1 MLINEPGLNQIQTR
15 LVNADQVNAQREI
28 QILNWLMITFC

>member
-15 LVNADQVNAQREI
+15 LGNADQVNAQREI
-28 QILNWLMITFC
+28 QILNWLMITFY